1 MPPDVLGFR
10 RRAAIASVA
19 GTLVAIGAS
28 KAVDRDRQV
37 RKGGDQM
44 TFVAAQE
51 RPGSEHGSGLRQ
63 AIDVPVYW
71 LAAYPVFDLDQCAL
85 PFMGTCLDATIRDG
99 VLKVGHRT

>member
-1 MPPDVLGFR
+1 MSSGSGVVLP
-10 RRAAIASVA
+10 SHQVA

-28 KAVDRDRQV
+28 KAVDRDRQM

-51 RPGSEHGSGLRQ
+51 RPASEHGSGLRQ

-71 LAAYPVFDLDQCAL
+71 LAAYPFL
-85 PFMGTCLDATIRDG
+85 I
-99 VLKVGHRT
+99 